1 MVKRSARQM
10 GSHDDGIHVID
21 GFPVPVCQ
29 IARAAQSRC
38 FQGEAGYSHCAAK
51 DDRHYGLGGR
61 ILIDS
66 RGIVCGCAFADA
78 PIDGRDVV
86 QDMTAEI
93 KGLPIGDKGYVRPLP
108 SGELKWQPIDLQ
120 TPLRKNMKDSRD
132 KTFVGQPMSARR
144 PVETVIGQLSGRFP
158 AKKSGC
164 VI

>member
-1 MVKRSARQM
+1 M

-108 SGELKWQPIDLQ
+108 SGELK
-120 TPLRKNMKDSRD
+120 
-132 KTFVGQPMSARR
+132 
-144 PVETVIGQLSGRFP
+144 
-158 AKKSGC
+158 
-164 VI
+164 